1 MTKHVIVIGAGT
13 AGLASGIR
21 LLNEGYEV
29 TLIEKDSNPGGKM
42 NQVNL
47 DGYLFDLGPTIVMMP
62 ELYREVFEI
71 AGRNPQAY
79 VEMERLDP
87 MYSSFFDQGKSSFRV
102 GNDLVSLIKMF
113 ENVSDKDAEG
123 FLRYLSDIYTRFNV
137 AKDHF
142 IQRPFRSKKDFYN
155 PFIISQGMKLKT
167 LNSAESMLSKYIK
180 DKRMK
185 QMISFQTL
193 YIGISP
199 LKGPSLYTII
209 PMIEF
214 LYGVW
219 FIKGG
224 MYSMAKGMAKLFAE
238 MGGELLY
245 NREVEQIVIERDK
258 AVGVQV
264 NEGFIG
270 SDFVI
275 CNADFPYAMQNL
287 IVEDRHKGKYTAKKV
302 EQMDYS
308 CSCLVFYFGMS
319 RKYPEL
325 NDVHNFIFSDDLDLN
340 IKQIFDGDI
349 VEDPSMYM
357 YMASKKD
364 PSLAPEGK
372 DGIYVLVP
380 VSNTPTMN
388 YEWNDDTLQYYRQ
401 RVVEKVNKLP
411 GLRNFEEEIVTE
423 TCTTPFDFEEKFNA
437 YNGATF
443 GLMPTLKQSNHLRP
457 QSKATHC
464 EGLYFTG
471 SSTHPGAGVPIVLLS
486 SRITVEELVKDDSL

>member
-1 MTKHVIVIGAGT
+1 MRKHVIVIGAGV

-29 TLIEKDSNPGGKM
+29 TLIEKDGNPGGKM
-42 NQVNL
+42 NQVDL

-71 AGRNPQAY
+71 VGKNPEDY
-79 VEMERLDP
+79 IEMERLDP

-102 GNDLVSLIKMF
+102 GNDLVSLIQMF
-113 ENVSDKDAEG
+113 ESVSDSDAEG
-123 FLRYLSDIYTRFNV
+123 FLRYLSDIYARFNV

-142 IQRPFRSKKDFYN
+142 IQRPFRDKKDFYN
-155 PFIISQGMKLKT
+155 PFIISQGLKLKT

-224 MYSMAKGMAKLFAE
+224 MFGMAKGMARLFEE
-238 MGGELLY
+238 MGGEILY
-245 NREVEQIVIERDK
+245 NHEAEQIVIEADR
-258 AVGVQV
+258 AVGVQA
-264 NEGFIG
+264 NGEFME
-270 SDFVI
+270 SDFVV
-275 CNADFPYAMQNL
+275 CNADFPYAMKNL
-287 IVEDRHKGKYTAKKV
+287 IAEERHKGKYVDEKI
-302 EQMDYS
+302 ENMDYS

-319 RKYPEL
+319 KKYPEL
-325 NDVHNFIFSDDLDLN
+325 KDVHNFIFADDLDLN
-340 IKQIFDGDI
+340 IKQIFDGDVI
-349 VEDPSMYM
+349 EDPSMYM

-364 PSLAPEGK
+364 PSLAPDGK
-372 DGIYVLVP
+372 DGIYVLMP
-380 VSNTPTMN
+380 VSNTQDMK
-388 YEWNDDTLQYYRQ
+388 YDWNDEMLQNYRG
-401 RVVEKVNKLP
+401 RVIEKVNKLP
-411 GLRNFEEEIVTE
+411 GLENFEDEIVTE
-423 TCTTPFDFEEKFNA
+423 TYTTPFDFEERFNA

-443 GLMPTLKQSNHLRP
+443 GLMPTLKQSNHMRP

-486 SRITVEELVKDDSL
+486 SRITADELVKDDSQ

>member
-214 LYGVW
+214 LYGVRC
-219 FIKGG
+219 K
-224 MYSMAKGMAKLFAE
+224 
-238 MGGELLY
+238 
-245 NREVEQIVIERDK
+245 
-258 AVGVQV
+258 
-264 NEGFIG
+264 
-270 SDFVI
+270 I
-275 CNADFPYAMQNL
+275 C
-287 IVEDRHKGKYTAKKV
+287 
-302 EQMDYS
+302 
-308 CSCLVFYFGMS
+308 
-319 RKYPEL
+319 
-325 NDVHNFIFSDDLDLN
+325 
-340 IKQIFDGDI
+340 
-349 VEDPSMYM
+349 
-357 YMASKKD
+357 
-364 PSLAPEGK
+364 
-372 DGIYVLVP
+372 
-380 VSNTPTMN
+380 
-388 YEWNDDTLQYYRQ
+388 
-401 RVVEKVNKLP
+401 
-411 GLRNFEEEIVTE
+411 
-423 TCTTPFDFEEKFNA
+423 
-437 YNGATF
+437 
-443 GLMPTLKQSNHLRP
+443 
-457 QSKATHC
+457 
-464 EGLYFTG
+464 
-471 SSTHPGAGVPIVLLS
+471 
-486 SRITVEELVKDDSL
+486 